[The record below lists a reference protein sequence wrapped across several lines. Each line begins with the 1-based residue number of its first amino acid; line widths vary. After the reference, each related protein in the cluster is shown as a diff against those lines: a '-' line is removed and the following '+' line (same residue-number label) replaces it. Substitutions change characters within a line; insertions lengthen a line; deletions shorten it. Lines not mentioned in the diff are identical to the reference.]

1 MWFFL
6 FLQSESFSM
15 DKRELLKK
23 QAIGMEKFSAK
34 EVYDDLHEEYDHPS
48 DS

>member
-1 MWFFL
+1 MGFVL

-15 DKRELLKK
+15 DKRDLLKK
-23 QAIGMEKFSAK
+23 QAIGIEKFLAK